1 MTVFRFGSAVMAKR
15 DAALK
20 RGDLCHHG
28 SNSYPVYVVICRHGG
43 KAWVRDVSSGVEG
56 LVDVERCLKMQ
67 PDDARRLDID
77 LRRVLA
83 LAGPAANLA
92 PD

>member
-1 MTVFRFGSAVMAKR
+1 MARR
-15 DAALK
+15 DAALR

-28 SNSYPVYVVICRHGG
+28 SNSYPVYVVICRHAG

-56 LVDVERCLKMQ
+56 LLDVERCRKMQ
-67 PDDARRLDID
+67 PDDARQLDVD
-77 LRRVLA
+77 LRKVAA
-83 LAGPAANLA
+83 LAGQAANLA